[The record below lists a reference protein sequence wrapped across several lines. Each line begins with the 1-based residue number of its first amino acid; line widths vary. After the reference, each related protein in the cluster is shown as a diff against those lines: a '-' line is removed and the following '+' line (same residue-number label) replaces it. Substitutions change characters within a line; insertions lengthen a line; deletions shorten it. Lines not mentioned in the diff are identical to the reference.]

1 MIDLEF
7 RCWSTK
13 VDKDMFDPDG
23 WQNLIEECLSHLL
36 YLNIRFYRH
45 TSIISDNNLNDRF
58 VQSDYWINRQPDFD
72 INVTTNRVIFTHH
85 QYDCFIYL

>member
-45 TSIISDNNLNDRF
+45 TPIISDNNFNDRF

-72 INVTTNRVIFTHH
+72 IKVTTNRVIFTNH
-85 QYDCFIYL
+85 QYDCFLYL